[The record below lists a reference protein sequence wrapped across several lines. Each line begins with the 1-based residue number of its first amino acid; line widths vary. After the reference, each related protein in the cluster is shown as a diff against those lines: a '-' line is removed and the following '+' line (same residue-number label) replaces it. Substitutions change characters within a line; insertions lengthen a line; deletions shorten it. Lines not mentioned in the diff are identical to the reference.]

1 MPLGQTG
8 MQIVNT
14 FEAKEQWCLFISSR
28 RRPWERARCGMEAVC
43 PPEDSVPLQM
53 RTSLYQSQ
61 QNQKLCCIRVA
72 LTPHR
77 DTVRQWV
84 AVELA
89 LLLQKRRSHRSLRS
103 PAKVA
108 TRLSGACDGS
118 SLTTHFV
125 DFDEF
130 GEDVFM
136 RRDNND
142 HLATTLL
149 CFFLHEGAA
158 AQTGQFP
165 RSYR

>member
-1 MPLGQTG
+1 M
-8 MQIVNT
+8 
-14 FEAKEQWCLFISSR
+14 
-28 RRPWERARCGMEAVC
+28 
-43 PPEDSVPLQM
+43 
-53 RTSLYQSQ
+53 
-61 QNQKLCCIRVA
+61 
-72 LTPHR
+72 
-77 DTVRQWV
+77 

-89 LLLQKRRSHRSLRS
+89 LLLQKRRPHRSLRRSYS

-130 GEDVFM
+130 EEDVFM

-165 RSYR
+165 RSYRQLKAQSDT